1 MLSRE
6 PHLVDHLD
14 GDDDGDGEDDEDD
27 DDGDVD
33 DKHLLHKKPLL
44 FLLLNHCKPEKV
56 KMVLMK
62 IIAAILI

>member
-1 MLSRE
+1 M
-6 PHLVDHLD
+6 
-14 GDDDGDGEDDEDD
+14 DDDDDD
-27 DDGDVD
+27 DDGDVN
-33 DKHLLHKKPLL
+33 DKHLFHKKPLL